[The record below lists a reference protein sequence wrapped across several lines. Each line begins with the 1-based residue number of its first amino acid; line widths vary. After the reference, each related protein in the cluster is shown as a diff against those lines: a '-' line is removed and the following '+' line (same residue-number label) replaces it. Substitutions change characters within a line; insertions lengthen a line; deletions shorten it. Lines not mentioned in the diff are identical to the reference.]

1 MGGGSPRGVRLYIVT
16 GVPPGE
22 SARAR
27 AEGRVRGE
35 RRARGGRQAQM
46 MRLAADPVQILASA
60 SRRLAEAYAAE
71 LAARGLVVTWRRWR
85 PRGTPA

>member
-1 MGGGSPRGVRLYIVT
+1 MGAGSPRGVGLYIVT

-27 AEGRVRGE
+27 AGTRAQTLRHRVRSQPGLVF
-35 RRARGGRQAQM
+35 AG
-46 MRLAADPVQILASA
+46 
-60 SRRLAEAYAAE
+60 RRLAEAYAAE

-85 PRGTPA
+85 PRGALP